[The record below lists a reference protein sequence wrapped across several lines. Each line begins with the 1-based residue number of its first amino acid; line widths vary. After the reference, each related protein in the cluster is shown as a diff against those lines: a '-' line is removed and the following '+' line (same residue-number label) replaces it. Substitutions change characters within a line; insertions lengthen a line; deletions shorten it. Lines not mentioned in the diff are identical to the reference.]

1 MDANNNNKP
10 IYGLFGIGQGYSLA
24 TSDLSVQAEMRPG
37 AKADSFGLYMKQIGN
52 KLLSQL
58 LPFKKIRL
66 L

>member
-1 MDANNNNKP
+1 
-10 IYGLFGIGQGYSLA
+10 
-24 TSDLSVQAEMRPG
+24 MRPG

-66 L
+66 LLPVNLPKHKNNQN